1 MKLKNN
7 NRYFVIGEIMR
18 ALLYLLVLP
27 VLLLVGCT
35 DTSIA
40 PIESDN
46 QSYQLIKLPPKAGLS
61 VENIFSITKTINGDK
76 GGQIRIKERYKTE
89 DGHTVKIDVKL
100 KVKKKSFPGDVDI
113 TMMVNVVNA
122 SVMFTPHM
130 IFNKR
135 AELEVKFEGIDLE
148 KLDRI
153 DLEKLGRGPTGEYD
167 FVFIDDDGSIETI
180 DHNRIRA
187 DKNKGKIQVKKAHL
201 YHFSR
206 YAFIR

>member
-1 MKLKNN
+1 MKYL
-7 NRYFVIGEIMR
+7 ISL
-18 ALLYLLVLP
+18 ALLAT
-27 VLLLVGCT
+27 LLLFDCG
-35 DTSIA
+35 DNSIS
-40 PIESDN
+40 PIETDNHSD
-46 QSYQLIKLPPKAGLS
+46 QLSKFSTKSGLS
-61 VENIFSITKTINGDK
+61 VGKIFSISKTINGDK
-76 GGQIRIKERYKTE
+76 GGTIKLKKSYVAE
-89 DGHTVKIDVKL
+89 DGHKVKINVKF
-100 KVKKKSFPGDVDI
+100 KVKKHSFKGKVDI

-153 DLEKLGRGPTGEYD
+153 DLEKLGHGPTGEYD

-180 DHNRIRA
+180 DHDRIRA